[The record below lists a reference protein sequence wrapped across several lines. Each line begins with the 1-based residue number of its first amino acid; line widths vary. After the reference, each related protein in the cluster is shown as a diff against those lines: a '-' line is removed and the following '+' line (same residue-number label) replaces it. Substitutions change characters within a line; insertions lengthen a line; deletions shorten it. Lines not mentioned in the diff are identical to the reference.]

1 MFQSY
6 CRYLSG
12 NLSRLI
18 LHLQKPNLVI
28 IFRRELLH
36 KKTRSAFSFIFGNG
50 VDNNNNN
57 NCMVSLRH
65 ATSQTMIKALATVWF
80 GNYSHLSSKPPAHA
94 IAHDMAKYYLMM
106 LNLLQF
112 L

>member
-1 MFQSY
+1 
-6 CRYLSG
+6 
-12 NLSRLI
+12 
-18 LHLQKPNLVI
+18 
-28 IFRRELLH
+28 
-36 KKTRSAFSFIFGNG
+36 
-50 VDNNNNN
+50 
-57 NCMVSLRH
+57 MVSLRH

-80 GNYSHLSSKPPAHA
+80 GNYSHLSSKPPTHA